1 MAIRNRGIVPG
12 FRRYGLRTR
21 TIILATI
28 VFTLAAVVPGLV
40 TSPVS
45 AAAVGYVKAVGGR
58 CLDNANSA
66 TANNNPVVLWS
77 CHGGANQ
84 TWTQE
89 DDGTVRTQG
98 KCLQPQGGTIA
109 AGRTATIATCN
120 GSAAQRWTRNG
131 STIRVGTLCLENT
144 GNRNVDNN
152 PVRVA
157 SCSGAQAQ
165 QWDLVGAPTPPPTT
179 TNPPV
184 TTTPP
189 PTTPPVTSPSGQAV
203 PKANLPGWRNIFWDD
218 FTKNAAVG
226 SWGSEC
232 DANKIVYTGA
242 QGQRWRAYPKC
253 YRDSYNAR
261 PYRSDAVLS
270 VKNGALNFNLH
281 NVDGVPAGA
290 NPSPV
295 LVGDSQNQLYG
306 RYSARM
312 KVDSP
317 NLSQYYVAWLLWP
330 QSEVWPRDGEFD
342 FPEGELSGT
351 PKGYHHYAG
360 AAACPACQEAATN
373 LPARFTDWH
382 TYTIEWSPGR
392 IRFLLDGA
400 VVLDSPRNVADKP
413 MRWQLQ
419 TETKG
424 TGPASGNLLVDWV
437 SVWAYAP

>member
-1 MAIRNRGIVPG
+1 MSG
-12 FRRYGLRTR
+12 FRRNSIRTR
-21 TIILATI
+21 PIILATI
-28 VFTLAAVVPGLV
+28 VLTLSAVVPGFV
-40 TSPVS
+40 VSSAS
-45 AAAVGYVKAVGGR
+45 AAAVGYVKAIGGR
-58 CLDNANSA
+58 CLDNANAS

-77 CHGGANQ
+77 CNEGANQ
-84 TWTQE
+84 TWTQA

-98 KCLQPQGGTIA
+98 KCLQPQSGTIA
-109 AGRTATIATCN
+109 SGRIATIATCT

-131 STIRVGTLCLENT
+131 LTIRVGSYCLENAN
-144 GNRNVDNN
+144 NRNVDGNSI
-152 PVRVA
+152 RLA
-157 SCSGAQAQ
+157 FCTGSQAQ
-165 QWDLVGAPTPPPTT
+165 QWNLVAVTSTTPPPTT
-179 TNPPV
+179 TPP

-189 PTTPPVTSPSGQAV
+189 PVSPSGQPV
-203 PKANLPGWRNIFWDD
+203 PTANLQGWRNIFWDD

-232 DANKIVYTGA
+232 EPNKIVYTGA

-253 YRDSYNAR
+253 YRDTYNAR
-261 PYRSDAVLS
+261 PYRSDQVLS
-270 VKNGALNFNLH
+270 VQNGTLNFHLH

-295 LVGDSQNQLYG
+295 LVGDNQNQLYG

-312 KVDSP
+312 KVDNA

-351 PKGYHHYAG
+351 VNGFHHYAG
-360 AAACPACQEAATN
+360 AAACPSCQESVTN
-373 LPARFTDWH
+373 LSARFTQWH

-392 IRFLLDGA
+392 IRYLLDNT
-400 VVLDSPRNVADKP
+400 VVLDSPRNVANTP

-424 TGPASGNLLVDWV
+424 SGAASGNLLVDWV
-437 SVWAYAP
+437 SVWAYSP